1 MTDTEIAA
9 YVDAA
14 ARAAGI
20 KITPA
25 QRPDTLMNFAR
36 IASMAQLVS
45 GVALDESVDPA
56 PVFRHD

>member
-9 YVDAA
+9 YVEAA
-14 ARAAGI
+14 ARAADVE
-20 KITPA
+20 ITAA
-25 QRPDTLMNFAR
+25 QRAGTLMNFAR
-36 IASMAQLVS
+36 IASMAQLVG